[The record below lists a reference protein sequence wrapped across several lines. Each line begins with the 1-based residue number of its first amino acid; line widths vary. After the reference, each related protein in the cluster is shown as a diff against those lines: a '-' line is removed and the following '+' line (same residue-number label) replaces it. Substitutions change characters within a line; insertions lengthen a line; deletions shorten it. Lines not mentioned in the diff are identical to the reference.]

1 MFDTWQELLVGGAVA
16 LGVVAIIVFGL
27 RSRWRGV
34 IGPSSDC
41 AYVEPHAQMLGRI
54 DSNVTALRAEVA
66 VQNKKAAISLATSEA
81 LVHVGEAAI
90 KYMTKRQLNGE
101 VESAVRAL
109 DRAKV
114 LLEKAEEVEVTG

>member
-34 IGPSSDC
+34 IGPSTDC
-41 AYVEPHAQMLGRI
+41 AYIEPHSQMLGRI

-66 VQNKKAAISLATSEA
+66 VQNKKSAISLATSEA

-101 VESAVRAL
+101 VESAIRSL

-114 LLEKAEEVEVTG
+114 LLEKAEEVEVSG

>member
-1 MFDTWQELLVGGAVA
+1 MLDTWQELLIVGVIV
-16 LGVVAIIVFGL
+16 LGTVAIVVFGL

-34 IGPSSDC
+34 IGPSTDC
-41 AYVEPHAQMLGRI
+41 AYVEAHAQMLGRI
-54 DSNVTALRAEVA
+54 DTNVTALRAEVA
-66 VQNKKAAISLATSEA
+66 FQNKKAAISLATSEA

-101 VESAVRAL
+101 VESATRAL

-114 LLEKAEEVEVTG
+114 LLEKAEEVEVAG

>member
-1 MFDTWQELLVGGAVA
+1 MFDTWQELLVGGIVVIVAVA
-16 LGVVAIIVFGL
+16 IVVFGL
-27 RSRWRGV
+27 RGRWRGI
-34 IGPSSDC
+34 IGSSTDC
-41 AYVEPHAQMLGRI
+41 AYVEAHAQMLGRI
-54 DSNVTALRAEVA
+54 DTNVTALRAEVA
-66 VQNKKAAISLATSEA
+66 FQNKKAAISLATSEA
-81 LVHVGEAAI
+81 LVHVGEAAL